1 MYIGRGGTF
10 LDSLWVGIGM
20 DSYSFFFSFLMG
32 NWLIDG
38 LKWMCCMGRWSI

>member
-20 DSYSFFFSFLMG
+20 DSYSFFFQFF
-32 NWLIDG
+32 DG
-38 LKWMCCMGRWSI
+38 KLVDRWIKVDVLYG